1 MEEEDRD
8 HRSEESLGSLS
19 VSLGEMIGVRRKKSP
34 SQALSMINRL
44 ADVGSDLWLH
54 LVLSAPAGPQ
64 GAQGH
69 SKPYPQ
75 VIPTTDFTDS
85 YTDFTKICVQVASVT
100 LLLS

>member
-1 MEEEDRD
+1 MLAAT
-8 HRSEESLGSLS
+8 SGSIWSYL
-19 VSLGEMIGVRRKKSP
+19 LQQG
-34 SQALSMINRL
+34 RL
-44 ADVGSDLWLH
+44 E
-54 LVLSAPAGPQ
+54 Q

-100 LLLS
+100 LPLS

>member
-1 MEEEDRD
+1 M
-8 HRSEESLGSLS
+8 
-19 VSLGEMIGVRRKKSP
+19 
-34 SQALSMINRL
+34 NRL

-85 YTDFTKICVQVASVT
+85 YTDFTKICVQVASMT